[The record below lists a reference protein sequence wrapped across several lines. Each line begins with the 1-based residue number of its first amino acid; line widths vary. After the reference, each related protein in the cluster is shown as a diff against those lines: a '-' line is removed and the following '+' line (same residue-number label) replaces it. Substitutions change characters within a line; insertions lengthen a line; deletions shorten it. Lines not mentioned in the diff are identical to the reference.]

1 MDCKKKQLIDQIK
14 IVINNLEN
22 DYYNEITSGVL
33 QLIYK
38 RYKKALDVME
48 NNEDIRE
55 VNIIGGVRAYM
66 DSYNDYQNP
75 LLEELH
81 KAEKL
86 HKELLNT

>member
-1 MDCKKKQLIDQIK
+1 MDKKKQLIDQIK
-14 IVINNLEN
+14 VVINNLEKV
-22 DYYNEITSGVL
+22 YCNEITSGVL

-75 LLEELH
+75 LLGELH

-86 HKELLNT
+86 NRELFNA

>member
-1 MDCKKKQLIDQIK
+1 MDKKKQLIDQLK
-14 IVINNLEN
+14 VVINNLEN
-22 DYYNEITSGVL
+22 DYNNEITSGVL
-33 QLIYK
+33 QLIYI

-75 LLEELH
+75 LLGELH

-86 HKELLNT
+86 KKELLNT